1 MSDIDFTLCSVPMLC
16 SRNKSKEYQ
25 ERMIKKLA
33 VLLAFMKA
41 NSLFEVNPFS
51 SDGTLNKEFV
61 LKKSE
66 ATADAVEMFKKVI
79 PGWFSYLDKG
89 GDIDNIARLEK
100 GLEKIRKSI

>member
-1 MSDIDFTLCSVPMLC
+1 MNDIDFTLCSVPMLY

-25 ERMIKKLA
+25 ERIIKKLT

-41 NSLFEVNPFS
+41 NDLFEKNPFN
-51 SDGTLNKEFV
+51 SDGSLNKEFI

-66 ATADAVEMFKKVI
+66 ATADGVEMFKKVI

-100 GLEKIRKSI
+100 GLEKIRKSV